1 MTVKPS
7 ISDIEYARI
16 LRGSSTP
23 SDIEWLHRHFR
34 GDSLPQLPAFKVG
47 RKWRGTEEMV
57 EQAIELL
64 TAATVSLPAVPSA
77 SSMTRTSR
85 RRLAS

>member
-7 ISDIEYARI
+7 ISDAEYAHI

-23 SDIEWLHRHFR
+23 SDIEWLHRHLR
-34 GDSLPQLPAFKVG
+34 GDSEPKLPGFKVG
-47 RKWRGTEEMV
+47 RKWRATEEQA

-64 TAATVSLPAVPSA
+64 TAATGSLPAIPSG

>member
-1 MTVKPS
+1 MS
-7 ISDIEYARI
+7 IFGNLSDLAHEIRSGA
-16 LRGSSTP
+16 G
-23 SDIEWLHRHFR
+23 
-34 GDSLPQLPAFKVG
+34 FKVG
-47 RKWRGTEEMV
+47 RKWRATEEQA

-64 TAATVSLPAVPSA
+64 TAATGSLPAIPSG